1 MICFK
6 TVNHI
11 RYFFVRLR
19 RWTKIPVFSIYE
31 KDALDTDWYACIKDC
46 EYIKSLDEK
55 PLSQNKFWIIRSCDG
70 RKETYYEGFSVKGR
84 PSYSRDVK
92 DAEFFLDDIAAEEN
106 LENARD
112 SKHKKVDVRM
122 VHLDLINE
130 LPNKRFIIICE
141 NKTNGNLSF
150 FKAFVKDSFKLVTSE
165 CSDKAKRIGFRQC
178 INTINEL
185 RATCKTHKYSMLPSE
200 AFDINV
206 RSKDIISF
214 LRRTRPKTKLILS
227 FNFKK

>member
-1 MICFK
+1 MIFYK

-31 KDALDTDWYACIKDC
+31 KDALDTDGFACVKDC
-46 EYIKSLDEK
+46 ECIKSLDEK
-55 PLSQNKFWIIRSCDG
+55 PLSHNKFWIIRSCDG

-84 PSYSRDVK
+84 PSYSKYVK
-92 DAEFFLDDIAAEEN
+92 DAEFFLDDIAAEES
-106 LENARD
+106 LGNARD
-112 SKHKKVDVRM
+112 PKHKKVDVRK
-122 VHLDLINE
+122 VYLDLINE
-130 LPNKRFIIICE
+130 LPDVRFIIICE

-150 FKAFVKDSFKLVTSE
+150 FKAFVKDSFKLVTSK
-165 CSDKAKRIGFRQC
+165 CSDEAKRIGFRQC

-200 AFDINV
+200 AFDKNV
-206 RSKDIISF
+206 RSKDIINF
-214 LRRTRPKTKLILS
+214 LRHTHPKTKLRLS